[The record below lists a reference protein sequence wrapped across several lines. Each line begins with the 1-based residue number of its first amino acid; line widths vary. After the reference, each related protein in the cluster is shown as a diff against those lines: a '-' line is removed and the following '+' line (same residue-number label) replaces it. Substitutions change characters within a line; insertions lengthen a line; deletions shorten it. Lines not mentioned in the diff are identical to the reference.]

1 MGGRS
6 VLNSDRGSVAM
17 EMAVTIPTLL
27 MVLLA
32 ILEVVVVARIQLE
45 LVAAAREGVRVAA
58 TAPDPEAAVDATT
71 AALPAELGRRAKVS
85 VVRPAVVGRQAIVT
99 VTIRHRLTTPIM
111 RWATVDLHGRAVMRV
126 EK

>member
-1 MGGRS
+1 
-6 VLNSDRGSVAM
+6 M

-27 MVLLA
+27 LVLLA

-58 TAPDPEAAVDATT
+58 TAPNPETAVDATT
-71 AALPAELGRRAKVS
+71 AALSPELGQWAKVS
-85 VVRPAVVGRQAIVT
+85 VVRPAIVGRQAIVT

-111 RWATVDLHGRAVMRV
+111 RWATVELHGRAVMRV

>member
-1 MGGRS
+1 
-6 VLNSDRGSVAM
+6 M

-27 MVLLA
+27 LVLLA

-58 TAPDPEAAVDATT
+58 TAPNPETAVDATT
-71 AALPAELGRRAKVS
+71 AALSPELGQKAKVS

-99 VTIRHRLTTPIM
+99 VSIRHRLTTPIM
-111 RWATVDLHGRAVMRV
+111 RWVTVQLHGRAVMRV